1 MWKIFIIIFGV
12 FFGIFMPRSIYEN
25 YTDADLEDST
35 YEEDSYVNSEDST
48 YEEYSYADSEDS
60 VYGDYP
66 YPDPEYAA
74 GRGNLKTYNNK
85 DYDPTKTDWENY
97 GDTGSIMEI
106 ADTDWAL
113 ENAPVFHVETKEQLA
128 GVVYY
133 VNAVKG
139 YNDSVELYLEAD
151 IDLDG
156 LEWVPMG
163 GWYRPDRYLEH
174 TTFVG
179 LIDGQ
184 NHIIKNMHID
194 TKYGGHCGFVGYSY
208 SLQMKNITFEKAYV
222 SGGTYVGIAGGE
234 IYGSEDWINVNVS
247 GMVGTPGPETGSIVG
262 REAGINFRDC
272 DATVVYKKEN
282 GRFGSIRYFSHRYQL
297 IAETPVVEA
306 FTLIYENGV
315 ITRDEVEGYDN
326 LGWHIE
332 RDGSLLLDRAAE
344 GELQLPA
351 EYTYPD
357 TSIWLEAYINGTYV
371 RVSNIIE
378 VP

>member
-1 MWKIFIIIFGV
+1 MWKIFIILFGV
-12 FFGIFMPRSIYEN
+12 LFGIFIPKSIYEN
-25 YTDADLEDST
+25 YTDT
-35 YEEDSYVNSEDST
+35 NREDST

-163 GWYRPDRYLEH
+163 GWYRPDRYLEY
-174 TTFVG
+174 TT
-179 LIDGQ
+179 
-184 NHIIKNMHID
+184 
-194 TKYGGHCGFVGYSY
+194 
-208 SLQMKNITFEKAYV
+208 
-222 SGGTYVGIAGGE
+222 
-234 IYGSEDWINVNVS
+234 
-247 GMVGTPGPETGSIVG
+247 
-262 REAGINFRDC
+262 
-272 DATVVYKKEN
+272 
-282 GRFGSIRYFSHRYQL
+282 
-297 IAETPVVEA
+297 
-306 FTLIYENGV
+306 
-315 ITRDEVEGYDN
+315 
-326 LGWHIE
+326 
-332 RDGSLLLDRAAE
+332 
-344 GELQLPA
+344 
-351 EYTYPD
+351 
-357 TSIWLEAYINGTYV
+357 
-371 RVSNIIE
+371 
-378 VP
+378 

>member
-1 MWKIFIIIFGV
+1 
-12 FFGIFMPRSIYEN
+12 
-25 YTDADLEDST
+25 
-35 YEEDSYVNSEDST
+35 
-48 YEEYSYADSEDS
+48 
-60 VYGDYP
+60 
-66 YPDPEYAA
+66 
-74 GRGNLKTYNNK
+74 
-85 DYDPTKTDWENY
+85 
-97 GDTGSIMEI
+97 
-106 ADTDWAL
+106 
-113 ENAPVFHVETKEQLA
+113 
-128 GVVYY
+128 
-133 VNAVKG
+133 
-139 YNDSVELYLEAD
+139 VELYLEAD

-272 DATVVYKKEN
+272 DATVVYKKKN

-306 FTLIYENGV
+306 FTLTYENGV

-332 RDGSLLLDRAAE
+332 RDGSLLLDRAAG

-357 TSIWLEAYINGTYV
+357 TSIWLEAYINGTYI

>member
-1 MWKIFIIIFGV
+1 MWKIFIILFGV
-12 FFGIFMPRSIYEN
+12 LFGIFIPKSIYEN
-25 YTDADLEDST
+25 YTDT
-35 YEEDSYVNSEDST
+35 NREDST

-163 GWYRPDRYLEH
+163 GWYRPDRYLEY

-208 SLQMKNITFEKAYV
+208 SLQVKNITFEKAYV

-247 GMVGTPGPETGSIVG
+247 GMVGTPGPETVSIVG
-262 REAGINFRDC
+262 REAGMSFRD
-272 DATVVYKKEN
+272 
-282 GRFGSIRYFSHRYQL
+282 
-297 IAETPVVEA
+297 
-306 FTLIYENGV
+306 
-315 ITRDEVEGYDN
+315 
-326 LGWHIE
+326 
-332 RDGSLLLDRAAE
+332 
-344 GELQLPA
+344 
-351 EYTYPD
+351 
-357 TSIWLEAYINGTYV
+357 
-371 RVSNIIE
+371 
-378 VP
+378 

>member
-12 FFGIFMPRSIYEN
+12 LFGIFMPKSIYEN
-25 YTDADLEDST
+25 YTDT
-35 YEEDSYVNSEDST
+35 NREDST
-48 YEEYSYADSEDS
+48 YEEYPYANSEDS
-60 VYGDYP
+60 VN
-66 YPDPEYAA
+66 E
-74 GRGNLKTYNNK
+74 

-113 ENAPVFHVETKEQLA
+113 ENAPVFHVETKEPLA

-179 LIDGQ
+179 IIDGQ

-208 SLQMKNITFEKAYV
+208 SLQVKNITFEKAYV

-247 GMVGTPGPETGSIVG
+247 GMVGTPG
-262 REAGINFRDC
+262 
-272 DATVVYKKEN
+272 
-282 GRFGSIRYFSHRYQL
+282 H
-297 IAETPVVEA
+297 
-306 FTLIYENGV
+306 
-315 ITRDEVEGYDN
+315 
-326 LGWHIE
+326 
-332 RDGSLLLDRAAE
+332 
-344 GELQLPA
+344 
-351 EYTYPD
+351 
-357 TSIWLEAYINGTYV
+357 
-371 RVSNIIE
+371 
-378 VP
+378 

>member
-12 FFGIFMPRSIYEN
+12 LFGIFMPRSIYEN

-35 YEEDSYVNSEDST
+35 YEEYSYANSEDSA
-48 YEEYSYADSEDS
+48 YE
-60 VYGDYP
+60 
-66 YPDPEYAA
+66 
-74 GRGNLKTYNNK
+74 

-272 DATVVYKKEN
+272 APSLQASPCTISPVHSSAVYRWMNSVMLPQIKVSRPRARK
-282 GRFGSIRYFSHRYQL
+282 RFSVRPVSSFTSRSRQSSGLSNRSNFPP
-297 IAETPVVEA
+297 TPIH
-306 FTLIYENGV
+306 L
-315 ITRDEVEGYDN
+315 
-326 LGWHIE
+326 
-332 RDGSLLLDRAAE
+332 S
-344 GELQLPA
+344 
-351 EYTYPD
+351 
-357 TSIWLEAYINGTYV
+357 WL
-371 RVSNIIE
+371 
-378 VP
+378 